1 MPRATPESRPG
12 THRNSVGSSGGT
24 GFAGGDPDTGT
35 APRKTLTRAR
45 PELGIMGGF
54 PGKKIA
60 LEGYGPEVADIT
72 VAYGHRSAPP
82 PSGAK
87 DLDLHPG

>member
-1 MPRATPESRPG
+1 
-12 THRNSVGSSGGT
+12 
-24 GFAGGDPDTGT
+24 
-35 APRKTLTRAR
+35 
-45 PELGIMGGF
+45 MGGF